1 MVGSDLTSPASFYSI
16 TLHWFLK
23 PFSIIHSWNQS
34 SPTGLD
40 WPDPGEN
47 IQVAQAMHLLDI
59 SWNSCHLV
67 DISCVKV
74 TVSAPVILLMLSA
87 ALLLTSLCL
96 GIFIAHLTSPL
107 LQPWEVGLSDCH
119 SHPADVDSDAE
130 RLSDLHRTSN

>member
-1 MVGSDLTSPASFYSI
+1 MVDPDLTPLASFYTI
-16 TLHWFLK
+16 TSQWFLK
-23 PFSIIHSWNQS
+23 PFSIVHSWNQS

-67 DISCVKV
+67 GISCVKV
-74 TVSAPVILLMLSA
+74 TVSAPVILLMLST

-96 GIFIAHLTSPL
+96 ELFIAHLTSPL

-119 SHPADVDSDAE
+119 SHLADVDSDAL
-130 RLSDLHRTSN
+130 RG